1 MSKAVGV
8 ELTHAPDVPQ
18 KLYGLL
24 TWAVQR
30 GHLKPIDAPPTTLL
44 ETLKPKCIGYPLS
57 DAQILQLLANR
68 SLGEAHD
75 RLRFAIQPCAVYGL
89 RPEELRH
96 LPQGRGRR
104 IGTLDDA
111 SEVDGRQPTM

>member
-1 MSKAVGV
+1 M
-8 ELTHAPDVPQ
+8 LP
-18 KLYGLL
+18 
-24 TWAVQR
+24 
-30 GHLKPIDAPPTTLL
+30 
-44 ETLKPKCIGYPLS
+44 ETLKPECIGYPLS

-96 LPQGRGRR
+96 LPQGRVRR

-111 SEVDGRQPTM
+111 SEVDGRQPTT

>member
-1 MSKAVGV
+1 MPKAVGV

-18 KLYGLL
+18 KLYCLL

-57 DAQILQLLANR
+57 DAQILQLLANL
-68 SLGEAHD
+68 SQGEAHD
-75 RLRFAIQPCAVYGL
+75 RVRFAFSPVPSTGSVLRSCATS
-89 RPEELRH
+89 
-96 LPQGRGRR
+96 PQGRGRR

-111 SEVDGRQPTM
+111 SEVDGRQPST